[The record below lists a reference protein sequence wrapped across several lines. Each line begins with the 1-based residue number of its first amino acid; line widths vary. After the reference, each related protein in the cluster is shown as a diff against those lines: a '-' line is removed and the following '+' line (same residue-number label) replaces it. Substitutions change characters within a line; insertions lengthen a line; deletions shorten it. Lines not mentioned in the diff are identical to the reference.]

1 MNGRQKL
8 LYDKFNSALKSQN
21 YNAVISILV
30 SETGNLLKTK
40 KQALIDAI
48 RSSGGSLS
56 DDISDAELAKMIS
69 AGLMNNYQ
77 PFIDILVR
85 MIFEEN
91 SYSNAS
97 GSGAG
102 AKAGGVVMDA
112 VQDPT
117 GALATGISKG
127 IGALGSVISKK
138 IYGKGTKEAKE
149 EAERQAKRKKALEI
163 ANELLQKKED
173 AKTQAMIL
181 ASESELEES
190 KKKHSNRIKIIVG
203 GGVASC
209 LVILAAYVLSKRNN

>member
-8 LYDKFNSALKSQN
+8 LYDKFNSAIKSGN

-30 SETGNLLKTK
+30 AETRNLLKTK
-40 KQALIDAI
+40 KQDLIDAI

-56 DDISDAELAKMIS
+56 DDISDADLAKMIS
-69 AGLMNNYQ
+69 AGLVNNYQ

-85 MIFEEN
+85 MIFEEGA
-91 SYSNAS
+91 YSNAS

-102 AKAGGVVMDA
+102 AKAGGIVMDA

-127 IGALGSVISKK
+127 IGALGGVISNKL
-138 IYGKGTKEAKE
+138 YGKGTKEAK
-149 EAERQAKRKKALEI
+149 AEIEKQLKRKKALEI
-163 ANELLQKKED
+163 ANALIQKKED
-173 AKTQAMIL
+173 AKTQAKII

-190 KKKHSNRIKIIVG
+190 KKKHSKKIKIIVG
-203 GGVASC
+203 GGIASC